1 MFNLDA
7 TPIKTDIEDKTEI
20 KGRWRSIKIIVGRT
34 VGYIAALVFFVLII
48 LYLRRRCKRLEPEV
62 KDEVVPLK

>member
-1 MFNLDA
+1 MFDLDA
-7 TPIKTDIEDKTEI
+7 TAIKNDIEDKTEI

-48 LYLRRRCKRLEPEV
+48 LYLRRRCKRLEP
-62 KDEVVPLK
+62 DEVVLLR